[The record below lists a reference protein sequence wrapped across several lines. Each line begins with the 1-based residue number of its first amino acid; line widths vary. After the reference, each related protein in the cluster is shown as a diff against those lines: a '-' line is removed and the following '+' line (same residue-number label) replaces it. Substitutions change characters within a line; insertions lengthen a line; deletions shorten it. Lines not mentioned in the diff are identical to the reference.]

1 MDNLEEKLKIIQ
13 QRIDEVDKKITD
25 AQNRKLTA
33 EVHLQ
38 GAEEEYTRLKSELQ
52 SLTGLSDITDITQM
66 IAQKEIEV
74 ESIINDIEN
83 INVNIDPLGNYTSET
98 VLALKAVIDK
108 HNIPITNVVDE
119 YGNV

>member
-38 GAEEEYTRLKSELQ
+38 GAEEEYARLKSELQ

-83 INVNIDPLGNYTSET
+83 ININIDPLGNYTQET
-98 VLALKAVIDK
+98 VLALKSVIDK

>member
-13 QRIDEVDKKITD
+13 QRIDEVNKKITD

-38 GAEEEYTRLKSELQ
+38 GAEEEYARLKSELQ

-74 ESIINDIEN
+74 ESIINDIQN
-83 INVNIDPLGNYTSET
+83 ININIDPLGNYTQET
-98 VLALKAVIDK
+98 VLALKSVIDK
-108 HNIPITNVVDE
+108 HNIPITNAVDE

>member
-13 QRIDEVDKKITD
+13 QRIDEVNKKITD

-38 GAEEEYTRLKSELQ
+38 GAEEEYARLKSELQ

-74 ESIINDIEN
+74 ESIINDIQN
-83 INVNIDPLGNYTSET
+83 ININIDPLGNYTQET
-98 VLALKAVIDK
+98 VLALKSVIDK
-108 HNIPITNVVDE
+108 HNIPITNAVDE
-119 YGNV
+119 YGNI

>member
-13 QRIDEVDKKITD
+13 QRIDEVNKKITD

-38 GAEEEYTRLKSELQ
+38 GAEEEYARLKSELQ

-66 IAQKEIEV
+66 IAQKEIEI
-74 ESIINDIEN
+74 ESIINDIQN
-83 INVNIDPLGNYTSET
+83 ININIDPLGNYTQET
-98 VLALKAVIDK
+98 VLALKSVIDK
-108 HNIPITNVVDE
+108 HNIPITNAVDE